1 MADDPTKNPAPAD
14 PEGDEP
20 ETDPLDDDPEGG
32 DGGEPEEWT
41 PPTREQWEAQQAA
54 LDAEKA
60 KLKRARDQAKRLRE
74 GKGAEPAG
82 EGGQPAAGNG
92 EVDVWK
98 GRAVRAAAK
107 AELIDRGADP
117 DMVDLALARLKP
129 GEIEFDAD
137 DEPELDDWL
146 DEMQERY
153 PKLFA
158 KTPAAPAAEPRRRAG
173 RVDQA
178 APAGGT
184 PARPKPSLGELIIQ
198 KSEAA
203 RTAGRRGIRG

>member
-1 MADDPTKNPAPAD
+1 MADDPTKPGPAD
-14 PEGDEP
+14 PEPADPDEL
-20 ETDPLDDDPEGG
+20 EEVDDPQDGDDPEG
-32 DGGEPEEWT
+32 EPWT
-41 PPTREQWEAQQAA
+41 PPTREQWEAHQAA
-54 LDAEKA
+54 LEAERA

-74 GKGAEPAG
+74 GKPPTD
-82 EGGQPAAGNG
+82 PAATAPAAVAPG

-98 GRAVRAAAK
+98 SRAVRAAAK

-117 DMVDLALARLKP
+117 DMVDLALGRLKADQ
-129 GEIEFDAD
+129 IEFDAD

-158 KTPAAPAAEPRRRAG
+158 KAPAAPTADPRPRAG
-173 RVDQA
+173 RVNQA

-184 PARPKPSLGELIIQ
+184 PARPKMSLGEAIIA

-203 RTAGRRGIRG
+203 RRAGRRGIGG